1 MTDEQT
7 LVQQLQAGDETAF
20 RRLMDLYAERVL
32 NTCLGFVPD
41 IQDAEDLAQ
50 EVFVDVFRSIQG
62 FRGDAGLS
70 TWIYRIATNRC
81 LGYLR
86 RQKRQRLFLRWSRG
100 GEEEALQAPD
110 ISNHP
115 GVRLENA
122 ERTAALYKAMNQLPE
137 NQHAAFVMHKVEG
150 LRHAEIAEVLQVS
163 VSAVESLLHRAKI
176 RLQQLLEN
184 YYKENNNI

>member
-1 MTDEQT
+1 LTDEQT
-7 LVQQLQAGDETAF
+7 LVQQLRAGDDTAF
-20 RRLMDLYAERVL
+20 RRLVALYEERVL

-41 IQDAEDLAQ
+41 MQDAEDLAQ
-50 EVFVDVFRSIQG
+50 EVFVDVFRSIEG

-70 TWIYRIATNRC
+70 TWIYRLATNRC

-86 RQKRQRLFLRWSRG
+86 RQKRQRVFLRWSRG
-100 GEEEALQAPD
+100 GEVEALQTPD
-110 ISNHP
+110 LSNHP
-115 GVRLENA
+115 GIRLENA
-122 ERTAALYKAMNQLPE
+122 EQAAALYKALNQLPE

-150 LRHAEIAEVLQVS
+150 LRHAEIAEVLEVS

-184 YYKENNNI
+184 DYRAKKDR